1 MSDDI
6 LDLPPP
12 KADFRLA
19 YGTDPNQFGDL
30 RLPKAK
36 ARFAVVM
43 NLHGGFWRAKYDL
56 GHTGHLCAALTAHG
70 FATWNV
76 EYRRV
81 GNEGGGWPGTLE
93 DIVNGYRFLPQ
104 LAKRYPLDVSRVLV
118 MGHSAGGQL
127 ALCMAAHDPSIHSA
141 IALAGVLDL
150 DRAYQLHL
158 SNDAVAEF
166 LGGTPK
172 AIPEHYEDADPMRLA
187 VAKARQIVLHG
198 ADDDV
203 VPPEFS
209 RKYVEEKKGRGE
221 DVTLVEI
228 PKAGHYELID
238 PRSAPWT
245 QVLDSVQ
252 RLLPT

>member
-1 MSDDI
+1 
-6 LDLPPP
+6 
-12 KADFRLA
+12 
-19 YGTDPNQFGDL
+19 
-30 RLPKAK
+30 
-36 ARFAVVM
+36 
-43 NLHGGFWRAKYDL
+43 
-56 GHTGHLCAALTAHG
+56 
-70 FATWNV
+70 
-76 EYRRV
+76 
-81 GNEGGGWPGTLE
+81 
-93 DIVNGYRFLPQ
+93 
-104 LAKRYPLDVSRVLV
+104 

-127 ALCMAAHDPSIHSA
+127 ALCMAAHEPSIQSA

-221 DVTLVEI
+221 DVTLVDI
-228 PKAGHYELID
+228 PKTGHYELID